1 MLRHWSQNI
10 EFVEVA
16 LVNVNKLQIKIT
28 TTITGCTTNIA
39 AHRANEGDVKVASM
53 FLFIC

>member
-28 TTITGCTTNIA
+28 TTITGCTINIA